1 MSTILEYKCP
11 CCGGAVSFDST
22 QQKMVCPYCDA
33 EFDIEALKNLQN
45 ENDDSD
51 KQPERYEWDVQPGNQ
66 WGEDELKGI
75 NLYTC
80 QSCGGEL
87 IADENT
93 GATNCPY
100 CDNPVILKSSFSGDL
115 RPDFVIPFKLD
126 KKAAKAAMENHL
138 KGKPFLPKVF
148 KDQNHI
154 DEIKGIY
161 VPFWLFDC
169 DTYSKYTFRG
179 TKVRH
184 WSDSKYDYTETSHFN
199 IYREGCL
206 AFRNVPVDGSE
217 KMPDDFME
225 SIEPFDYSQM
235 VDFETAYLAGYLA
248 DKYDVDQKSSIGRAN
263 NRIKQSTEEAFKR
276 TVHGYATVSTAG
288 SNVGF
293 YKSAAHYALLPVWI
307 LNTTWKNQKFMFA
320 MNGQTGKFVGDLPTD
335 KGLFWKWFFGIF
347 AISGAAASLLTVLLT
362 IIR

>member
-1 MSTILEYKCP
+1 MYKR
-11 CCGGAVSFDST
+11 
-22 QQKMVCPYCDA
+22 Q
-33 EFDIEALKNLQN
+33 
-45 ENDDSD
+45 
-51 KQPERYEWDVQPGNQ
+51 GNQ

-199 IYREGCL
+199 I
-206 AFRNVPVDGSE
+206 
-217 KMPDDFME
+217 
-225 SIEPFDYSQM
+225 
-235 VDFETAYLAGYLA
+235 
-248 DKYDVDQKSSIGRAN
+248 
-263 NRIKQSTEEAFKR
+263 
-276 TVHGYATVSTAG
+276 
-288 SNVGF
+288 
-293 YKSAAHYALLPVWI
+293 
-307 LNTTWKNQKFMFA
+307 
-320 MNGQTGKFVGDLPTD
+320 
-335 KGLFWKWFFGIF
+335 
-347 AISGAAASLLTVLLT
+347 
-362 IIR
+362 

>member
-1 MSTILEYKCP
+1 MLFRS
-11 CCGGAVSFDST
+11 
-22 QQKMVCPYCDA
+22 
-33 EFDIEALKNLQN
+33 
-45 ENDDSD
+45 
-51 KQPERYEWDVQPGNQ
+51 
-66 WGEDELKGI
+66 
-75 NLYTC
+75 
-80 QSCGGEL
+80 
-87 IADENT
+87 
-93 GATNCPY
+93 
-100 CDNPVILKSSFSGDL
+100 
-115 RPDFVIPFKLD
+115 
-126 KKAAKAAMENHL
+126 
-138 KGKPFLPKVF
+138 GKPFLPKVF

-206 AFRNVPVDGSE
+206 DFRNVPVDGSE

-276 TVHGYATVSTAG
+276 TVHGYATVSTTG

-293 YKSAAHYALLPVWI
+293 RSEEHTSELQSP
-307 LNTTWKNQKFMFA
+307 
-320 MNGQTGKFVGDLPTD
+320 
-335 KGLFWKWFFGIF
+335 
-347 AISGAAASLLTVLLT
+347 
-362 IIR
+362 